1 MSAAHMGPG
10 GISTG
15 PHRQASYR
23 LVAVQ
28 DAIELC
34 PGGSRA
40 RDGLD
45 SAVERIAAVENIV
58 HTG

>member
-1 MSAAHMGPG
+1 MGPG